1 MNALAAVRAI
11 AILAQVLLLAACGD
25 TSVPVSQE
33 IDRTML
39 APATKNEIAAAA
51 SKRVIFA
58 HQSVGGNILDGASAV
73 AASAGV
79 PLNVVETRLSPSPG
93 SGIYHF
99 QVGTNGDPLGKIKDY
114 EVSLAQIPVASF
126 DVAMVKLC
134 YIDFN
139 RGTDAAQIA
148 TAYVQTLENL
158 QSRNPQ
164 TRFVAVTTPLTTI
177 QTGPKS
183 WVKRLLGKTPAGY
196 IENAKR
202 EEFNA
207 VLRQKFGTGR
217 LFDVA
222 KLESQG
228 GAGPVGFDYEGR
240 HFEAL
245 DPALSSDGG
254 HLNDKGKRVLGSAF
268 MKFLA
273 SLPVS

>member
-1 MNALAAVRAI
+1 MTDLNALTRAN
-11 AILAQVLLLAACGD
+11 
-25 TSVPVSQE
+25 
-33 IDRTML
+33 
-39 APATKNEIAAAA
+39 ATCWASAKLTKKAEALKV
-51 SKRVIFA
+51 SKRLIEAKHRYQKAIEV
-58 HQSVGGNILDGASAV
+58 
-73 AASAGV
+73 
-79 PLNVVETRLSPSPG
+79 
-93 SGIYHF
+93 
-99 QVGTNGDPLGKIKDY
+99 DP
-114 EVSLAQIPVASF
+114 
-126 DVAMVKLC
+126 
-134 YIDFN
+134 
-139 RGTDAAQIA
+139 QIA

-207 VLRQKFGTGR
+207 VLRRKFGTDR

-228 GAGPVGFDYEGR
+228 GAVPVVFDYEGR
-240 HFEAL
+240 HFDAL

-254 HLNDKGKRVLGSAF
+254 HLNDAGKRVVGSGF
-268 MKFLA
+268 LKFLA
-273 SLPVS
+273 TLPAS